1 MKNSA
6 IKKYILQVLIYTA
19 AFILFLIIMDNVF
32 NGMLVNFLY
41 NTLPPNLFNL
51 IDNDRTFTAFFIYVL
66 GLVIIS
72 VIYVFKLSKLLK
84 LASASILEEKTKIFG
99 TNCPDEL
106 KEFSQKLKD
115 FKFELKE
122 NERARALAEQQKND
136 LIVYLAHD
144 LKTPLTS
151 VIGYLSLLDEAQDLP
166 IEQRAKYTGIAL
178 EKAYRLEQLINEF
191 FDITRLNLQTIEA
204 QKSRVNLTILLV
216 QVLNEFFPMFE
227 EKKLNVVQEIEP
239 EIVLFADA
247 DKLARVFDNLFRNA
261 VNYSHNGTD
270 IICSAI
276 KTEKQVVIRVQNKGD
291 DIPKEKLERIFDKF
305 YRADNSRSTTT
316 GGSGLGLAIA
326 KQIIELHNG
335 TITASCND
343 GITEF
348 EVVLPL
354 QENVKKP
361 VRDK

>member
-6 IKKYILQVLIYTA
+6 IKRYITQVLIYTVVFVL
-19 AFILFLIIMDNVF
+19 FIIVMDNVF
-32 NGMLVNFLY
+32 NGTVVDYLY
-41 NTLPPNLFNL
+41 NHLPIDLFVVIN
-51 IDNDRTFTAFFIYVL
+51 NNRTFTAFFVYVL

-84 LASASILEEKTKIFG
+84 LASDSISEEEPEIFE
-99 TNCPDEL
+99 TDCPEEL

-122 NERARALAEQQKND
+122 NERARAFAEQQKND

-151 VIGYLSLLDEAQDLP
+151 VIGYLSLLEETSDLP

-178 EKAYRLEQLINEF
+178 DKAYRLEQLINEF

-227 EKKLNVVQEIEP
+227 EKNLNIVQAIDP
-239 EIVLFADA
+239 EITVFADA

-261 VNYSHNGTD
+261 VNYSYSGTD
-270 IICSAI
+270 IICSAQ
-276 KTEKQVVIRVQNKGD
+276 KQENTVVISVKNKGD

-305 YRADNSRSTTT
+305 YRVDDSRRTAT

-326 KQIIELHNG
+326 KQIVELHNG
-335 TITASCND
+335 TITAFCDD
-343 GITEF
+343 GATEF
-348 EVVLPL
+348 EVILPL
-354 QENVKKP
+354 
-361 VRDK
+361 

>member
-1 MKNSA
+1 
-6 IKKYILQVLIYTA
+6 
-19 AFILFLIIMDNVF
+19 MDNVF
-32 NGMLVNFLY
+32 NGAIIDYLY
-41 NTLPPNLFNL
+41 NNLPYNLFYIIN
-51 IDNDRTFTAFFIYVL
+51 DNRTFSAFFVYLL
-66 GLVIIS
+66 GVVIIS
-72 VIYVFKLSKLLK
+72 VIYVFRLNKLLK
-84 LASASILEEKTKIFG
+84 FASVSISEEEPKIFG
-99 TNCPDEL
+99 TDCPEEL
-106 KEFSQKLKD
+106 KDFSQKLKN

-151 VIGYLSLLDEAQDLP
+151 VIGYLSLLEETGDLP

-178 EKAYRLEQLINEF
+178 DKAYRLEQLINEF

-216 QVLNEFFPMFE
+216 QILNEFFPMFE
-227 EKKLNVVQEIEP
+227 EKELNIVQEIET

-261 VNYSHNGTD
+261 VNYCYNGTD
-270 IICSAI
+270 IICFAG
-276 KTEKQVVIRVQNKGD
+276 KTENQAVIRIKNKGD
-291 DIPKEKLERIFDKF
+291 DIPKEKLEHIFDKF
-305 YRADNSRSTTT
+305 YRVDNSRRTTT

-335 TITASCND
+335 SITATCND
-343 GITEF
+343 GITEI
-348 EVVLPL
+348 EVILPL
-354 QENVKKP
+354 
-361 VRDK
+361 

>member
-6 IKKYILQVLIYTA
+6 IKRYITHVLIYTA
-19 AFILFLIIMDNVF
+19 AFVLFIIIMDNVF
-32 NGMLVNFLY
+32 NGAIIDYLY
-41 NTLPPNLFNL
+41 NNLPYNLFYMVN
-51 IDNDRTFTAFFIYVL
+51 DNRTFSAFFVYLL
-66 GLVIIS
+66 GVVIIS
-72 VIYVFKLSKLLK
+72 VIYVFRLNKLLK
-84 LASASILEEKTKIFG
+84 LASVSISEEEPEILG
-99 TNCPDEL
+99 TDCPEEL
-106 KEFSQKLKD
+106 KDFSQKLKN

-122 NERARALAEQQKND
+122 NERARTLAEQQKND

-151 VIGYLSLLDEAQDLP
+151 VIGYLSLLEETGDLP

-178 EKAYRLEQLINEF
+178 VKAYRLEQLINEF

-204 QKSRVNLTILLV
+204 QKSRVNLTILLL
-216 QVLNEFFPMFE
+216 QILNEFFPMFE
-227 EKKLNVVQEIEP
+227 EKELNIVQEIEP

-261 VNYSHNGTD
+261 VSYSHNGTD
-270 IICSAI
+270 IICSAG
-276 KTEKQVVIRVQNKGD
+276 KTKNQAVIRIKNKGD
-291 DIPKEKLERIFDKF
+291 DIPKEKLEHIFDKF
-305 YRADNSRSTTT
+305 YRVDNSRRTTT

-335 TITASCND
+335 SITAACSD

-348 EVVLPL
+348 EVILPL
-354 QENVKKP
+354 
-361 VRDK
+361 

>member
-1 MKNSA
+1 MKNNA
-6 IKKYILQVLIYTA
+6 IKKYIIQVLIYTI
-19 AFILFLIIMDNVF
+19 AFVLFIIIMDNVF
-32 NGMLVNFLY
+32 NGTVVDYLY
-41 NTLPPNLFNL
+41 NNLPYNLFYMIN
-51 IDNDRTFTAFFIYVL
+51 DNRTFTSFFIYVL

-84 LASASILEEKTKIFG
+84 LASASISEEEPKIFG
-99 TNCPDEL
+99 TDCPEEL
-106 KEFSQKLKD
+106 KDFSQKLKD

-122 NERARALAEQQKND
+122 NERARAFAEQQKND

-151 VIGYLSLLDEAQDLP
+151 VIGYLSLLEETGDLP
-166 IEQRAKYTGIAL
+166 TEQRAKYTGIAL
-178 EKAYRLEQLINEF
+178 DKAYRLEQLINEF

-216 QVLNEFFPMFE
+216 QILNEFFPMFE
-227 EKKLNVVQEIEP
+227 EKKLNIVQKIES

-270 IICSAI
+270 IVCSAV
-276 KTEKQVVIRVQNKGD
+276 KMENQVVIRVKNKGD
-291 DIPKEKLERIFDKF
+291 DIPKEKLNRIFDKF
-305 YRADNSRSTTT
+305 YRVDNSRRTST
-316 GGSGLGLAIA
+316 GSSGLGLAIA

-348 EVVLPL
+348 EIILPL
-354 QENVKKP
+354 
-361 VRDK
+361 

>member
-6 IKKYILQVLIYTA
+6 IKRYITQVLIYTV
-19 AFILFLIIMDNVF
+19 AFVLFLIIMDNVF
-32 NGMLVNFLY
+32 NGTVVDYLY
-41 NTLPPNLFNL
+41 NNLPYNLFYMIN
-51 IDNDRTFTAFFIYVL
+51 DNRTFTSFFVYVL

-84 LASASILEEKTKIFG
+84 LASASISEEEPKIFG
-99 TNCPDEL
+99 TDCPEEL
-106 KEFSQKLKD
+106 KDFSQKLKD

-151 VIGYLSLLDEAQDLP
+151 VIGYLSLLEEAQDLP

-178 EKAYRLEQLINEF
+178 DKAYRLEQLINEF
-191 FDITRLNLQTIEA
+191 FDITRLNLQTIET

-216 QVLNEFFPMFE
+216 QILNEFFPMFE
-227 EKKLNVVQEIEP
+227 EKSLNIVQEIEP
-239 EIVLFADA
+239 EIIIFADA

-270 IICSAI
+270 IICSAY
-276 KTEKQVVIRVQNKGD
+276 KTENQVVIRVKNKGD

-305 YRADNSRSTTT
+305 YRVDNSRRTAT

-335 TITASCND
+335 TITASCDD
-343 GITEF
+343 GVTEF
-348 EVVLPL
+348 EVILPL
-354 QENVKKP
+354 
-361 VRDK
+361 

>member
-1 MKNSA
+1 LKNRA
-6 IKKYILQVLIYTA
+6 IKRYITQFLIYTI
-19 AFILFLIIMDNVF
+19 AFVLFIIIMDNVF
-32 NGMLVNFLY
+32 NGTVVDFIY
-41 NTLPPNLFNL
+41 NNLPYNLFYMINE
-51 IDNDRTFTAFFIYVL
+51 NRTFTSFFIYVL

-84 LASASILEEKTKIFG
+84 LASASISEEEPKIFG
-99 TNCPDEL
+99 TDCPDEL
-106 KEFSQKLKD
+106 KDFSQKLKD
-115 FKFELKE
+115 FKFKLKE

-136 LIVYLAHD
+136 LIIYLAHD

-151 VIGYLSLLDEAQDLP
+151 VIGYLSLLEETQDLP
-166 IEQRAKYTGIAL
+166 IEQRAKYTRIAL
-178 EKAYRLEQLINEF
+178 DKAYRLEQLINEF

-216 QVLNEFFPMFE
+216 QILNEFFPMFE
-227 EKKLNVVQEIEP
+227 EKKLNIVQEIEP

-247 DKLARVFDNLFRNA
+247 DKVARVFDNLFRNA
-261 VNYSHNGTD
+261 VNYSYNDTD
-270 IICSAI
+270 IICSASKI
-276 KTEKQVVIRVQNKGD
+276 ENQVVIRVKNKGD

-305 YRADNSRSTTT
+305 YRVDNSRRTVT

-348 EVVLPL
+348 EVILPL
-354 QENVKKP
+354 
-361 VRDK
+361 

>member
-1 MKNSA
+1 
-6 IKKYILQVLIYTA
+6 
-19 AFILFLIIMDNVF
+19 MDNVF
-32 NGMLVNFLY
+32 NGTVVDYLY
-41 NTLPPNLFNL
+41 NNLPYNFFYMIN
-51 IDNDRTFTAFFIYVL
+51 DNRIFTSFFIYVL

-72 VIYVFKLSKLLK
+72 VIYVFKLSNLLK
-84 LASASILEEKTKIFG
+84 LASASISESNPKIFT
-99 TNCPDEL
+99 TNCPEEL
-106 KEFSQKLKD
+106 KDFSQKLKD

-122 NERARALAEQQKND
+122 NERARVLAEQQKND

-151 VIGYLSLLDEAQDLP
+151 VIGYLSLLEEAQDLP

-178 EKAYRLEQLINEF
+178 DKAYRLEHLIDEF

-204 QKSRVNLTILLV
+204 QKSRINLTILLV
-216 QVLNEFFPMFE
+216 QILNEFFPMFE
-227 EKKLNVVQEIEP
+227 EKKLNIVQEIQP

-261 VNYSHNGTD
+261 VNYSYSGTD
-270 IICSAI
+270 IICSAG
-276 KTEKQVVIRVQNKGD
+276 KTENQIVIRVENKGD

-305 YRADNSRSTTT
+305 YRVDNSRRTST

-348 EVVLPL
+348 EIILPL
-354 QENVKKP
+354 
-361 VRDK
+361 

>member
-1 MKNSA
+1 
-6 IKKYILQVLIYTA
+6 
-19 AFILFLIIMDNVF
+19 MDNVF
-32 NGMLVNFLY
+32 NGTVVDFIY
-41 NTLPPNLFNL
+41 NNLPYNLFYMINE
-51 IDNDRTFTAFFIYVL
+51 NRTFTSFFIYVL

-84 LASASILEEKTKIFG
+84 LASASISEEEPKIFG
-99 TNCPDEL
+99 TDCPDEL
-106 KEFSQKLKD
+106 KDFSQKLKD
-115 FKFELKE
+115 FKFKLKE

-136 LIVYLAHD
+136 LIIYLAHD

-151 VIGYLSLLDEAQDLP
+151 VIGYLSLLEETQDLP
-166 IEQRAKYTGIAL
+166 IEQRAKYTRIAL
-178 EKAYRLEQLINEF
+178 DKAYRLEQLINEF

-216 QVLNEFFPMFE
+216 QILNEFFPMFE
-227 EKKLNVVQEIEP
+227 EKKLNIVQEIEP

-247 DKLARVFDNLFRNA
+247 DKVARVFDNLFRNA
-261 VNYSHNGTD
+261 VNYSYNDTD
-270 IICSAI
+270 IICSASKI
-276 KTEKQVVIRVQNKGD
+276 ENQVVIRVKNKGD

-305 YRADNSRSTTT
+305 YRVDNSRRTVT

-348 EVVLPL
+348 EVILPL
-354 QENVKKP
+354 
-361 VRDK
+361 

>member
-1 MKNSA
+1 
-6 IKKYILQVLIYTA
+6 
-19 AFILFLIIMDNVF
+19 MDNVF
-32 NGMLVNFLY
+32 NGTVVDYLY
-41 NTLPPNLFNL
+41 NNLPYNLFYMIN
-51 IDNDRTFTAFFIYVL
+51 DNRTFTAFFIYVL

-72 VIYVFKLSKLLK
+72 VIYVFKLSKLLN
-84 LASASILEEKTKIFG
+84 LASASISEEELQIFG
-99 TNCPDEL
+99 NDCPEEL
-106 KEFSQKLKD
+106 KDFSQKLKD

-122 NERARALAEQQKND
+122 NERARVLAEQQKND

-151 VIGYLSLLDEAQDLP
+151 IIGYLSLLEEAQDLP

-178 EKAYRLEQLINEF
+178 DKAYRLEQLINEF

-204 QKSRVNLTILLV
+204 QKSRINLTILLV
-216 QVLNEFFPMFE
+216 QILNEFFPMFE
-227 EKKLNVVQEIEP
+227 EKKLNIVQEIQP

-261 VNYSHNGTD
+261 VNYSYSGTD
-270 IICSAI
+270 IICSAS
-276 KTEKQVVIRVQNKGD
+276 KTENQIVIRVENKGD

-305 YRADNSRSTTT
+305 YRVDNSRRTST

-348 EVVLPL
+348 EIILPL
-354 QENVKKP
+354 
-361 VRDK
+361 

>member
-1 MKNSA
+1 
-6 IKKYILQVLIYTA
+6 
-19 AFILFLIIMDNVF
+19 MDNVF
-32 NGMLVNFLY
+32 NGTVVDYLY
-41 NTLPPNLFNL
+41 NNLPINLFIMIN
-51 IDNDRTFTAFFIYVL
+51 NNRTFTAFFVYVL

-72 VIYVFKLSKLLK
+72 VVYVFKLSKLLK
-84 LASASILEEKTKIFG
+84 LASTSISEEEPPIFG
-99 TNCPDEL
+99 NDCPEEL
-106 KEFSQKLKD
+106 KDFSQKLKD

-122 NERARALAEQQKND
+122 NERARTLAEQQKND

-151 VIGYLSLLDEAQDLP
+151 VIGYLSLLEETQDLP
-166 IEQRAKYTGIAL
+166 IEQRAKYTEIAL
-178 EKAYRLEQLINEF
+178 DKAYRLEQLINEF

-216 QVLNEFFPMFE
+216 QILNEFFPMFE

-261 VNYSHNGTD
+261 VNYSYNGTD
-270 IICSAI
+270 IICSAT
-276 KTEKQVVIRVQNKGD
+276 KGENQVVIRVENKGD

-305 YRADNSRSTTT
+305 YRVDNSRRTST

-348 EVVLPL
+348 EVILPL
-354 QENVKKP
+354 
-361 VRDK
+361 

>member
-6 IKKYILQVLIYTA
+6 IKRYITQVLIYTV
-19 AFILFLIIMDNVF
+19 AFVLFIIIMDNVF
-32 NGMLVNFLY
+32 NGVVVDYLY
-41 NTLPPNLFNL
+41 NNLPYNLFYMINE
-51 IDNDRTFTAFFIYVL
+51 NRTFTSFFIYVL

-84 LASASILEEKTKIFG
+84 LASASISEEEPKIFG
-99 TNCPDEL
+99 TDCPDEL
-106 KEFSQKLKD
+106 KDFSQKLKD
-115 FKFELKE
+115 FKFKLKE

-136 LIVYLAHD
+136 LIIYLAHD

-151 VIGYLSLLDEAQDLP
+151 VIGYLSLLEETQDLP
-166 IEQRAKYTGIAL
+166 IEQRAKYTRIAL
-178 EKAYRLEQLINEF
+178 DKAYRLEQLINEF

-216 QVLNEFFPMFE
+216 QILNEFFPMFE
-227 EKKLNVVQEIEP
+227 EKKLNIVQEIEP

-247 DKLARVFDNLFRNA
+247 DKVARVFDNLFRNA
-261 VNYSHNGTD
+261 VNYSYNDTD
-270 IICSAI
+270 IICSASKI
-276 KTEKQVVIRVQNKGD
+276 ENQVVIRVKNKGD

-305 YRADNSRSTTT
+305 YRVDNSRRTVT

-348 EVVLPL
+348 EVILPL
-354 QENVKKP
+354 
-361 VRDK
+361 